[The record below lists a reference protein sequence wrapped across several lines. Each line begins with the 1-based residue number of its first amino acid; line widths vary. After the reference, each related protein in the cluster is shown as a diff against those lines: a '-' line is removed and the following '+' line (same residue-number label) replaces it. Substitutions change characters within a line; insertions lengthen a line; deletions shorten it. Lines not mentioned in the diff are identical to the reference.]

1 MEHIKSSTANG
12 GYTHDRVKCRG
23 IQTPA
28 RFASLRSEMN
38 NHLTEVEL
46 YGQIHILCVKIQK
59 CYLTP

>member
-1 MEHIKSSTANG
+1 MKHIKNAIANG

-28 RFASLRSEMN
+28 RFASLLSEMN

-59 CYLTP
+59 HYLNP